1 MEKDR
6 TTRRIER
13 EAEQAQDKDRDAR
26 DGMKE
31 AIKSAMEDGGTHK
44 NIATELL
51 EARRG
56 GSSVQHRER
65 FGDDGEVITG
75 NPEDSPWLRD

>member
-13 EAEQAQDKDRDAR
+13 EAEHAEENDRDAR

-31 AIKSAMEDGGTHK
+31 AIREAMKDGDTHR
-44 NIATELL
+44 NISTQLL
-51 EARRG
+51 KARRG
-56 GSSVQHRER
+56 ESSVKHLER

>member
-13 EAEQAQDKDRDAR
+13 EAERAGDRDRAAR
-26 DGMKE
+26 EGMKE
-31 AIKSAMEDGGTHK
+31 AIREAMKDGTTHR

-51 EARRG
+51 NARRG
-56 GSSVQHRER
+56 GNTLQNRER

-75 NPEDSPWLRD
+75 KPEDSPWLRD